1 MIITGKK
8 FSKPEMS
15 RVINGDT
22 VLDEAPEE
30 IPKERLD
37 ILLVNK
43 YKSYN
48 RSTLQ
53 KFIELGYVTVDGVV
67 AKKPNQK
74 CVADVKLD
82 LRVPEDIK
90 NADLKPDVIY
100 EDNNQKRWLLG
111 YDNPVTATSLGGETG
126 TAFGDANQY
135 TIELTDNSSELPM
148 EVTMS
153 NTDFEALL
161 DANL

>member
-67 AKKPNQK
+67 AKMF
-74 CVADVKLD
+74 
-82 LRVPEDIK
+82 
-90 NADLKPDVIY
+90 
-100 EDNNQKRWLLG
+100 W
-111 YDNPVTATSLGGETG
+111 
-126 TAFGDANQY
+126 F
-135 TIELTDNSSELPM
+135 
-148 EVTMS
+148 
-153 NTDFEALL
+153 
-161 DANL
+161 